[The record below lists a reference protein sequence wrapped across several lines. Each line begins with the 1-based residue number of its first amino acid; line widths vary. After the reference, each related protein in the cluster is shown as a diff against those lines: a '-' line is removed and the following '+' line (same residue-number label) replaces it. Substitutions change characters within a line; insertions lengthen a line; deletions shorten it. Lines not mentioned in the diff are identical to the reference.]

1 MIANRQPA
9 AVRPLIAAGRACI
22 RSRRVH
28 IAPRAVAGG
37 LEALANTPPETLIA
51 GGVAIAG
58 ALGAIAWG
66 VAASQGAVQGAE
78 AAGNTEAAD
87 VVLPRENAVLVF
99 GASGRAGRE
108 IVAALLSAGRTVVAA
123 CRSEDKARKA
133 FEQAGLALGG
143 QPSGAGILFVEAGVD
158 VTNPETL
165 GPELFNGVSQV
176 VISTGAVFGRTA
188 DGTMDYLDDMT
199 SERVDAQGN
208 ANIAAAA
215 GAHLARAAPAGT
227 EILAMRSAEDVAKWE
242 RLDDVIMG
250 GQSSSGLAPAADG
263 SGAVWTGDLIVEG
276 GGFCGTRSVP
286 LALDLS
292 AYDGIALRV
301 KSDKGQIFKMNIKT
315 TAFQEP
321 EDTYQATFETKAG
334 EWVDVELPWH
344 AFVPVTRNRSV
355 PDGPAIDPSTIR
367 QFGLVYSRFEFNG
380 LPNPKYAPGPF
391 RLEVQG
397 GLRTYAAPRPQILLV
412 SSAGVER
419 NAKIGDDEE
428 KRKQDIPIVQ
438 LNPGGVLNHKYV
450 GELAVRASG
459 LPYAV
464 VRPTGLTGENG
475 GGPFQ
480 VEARQGD
487 LISGMVS
494 RQELAALVAAAAGS
508 PAAVGKTFEVR
519 RKAQP
524 DDGAEGRGMGPRE
537 TLRLLLSL
545 VEDWRRQRAGLEP
558 FPAPAAPPAPV
569 TKERAAEILADAR
582 VARSVAAGRGGRVR
596 DESESAEAKT
606 ITVTSDGRS
615 EVAGAQVAAP
625 APGGTP
631 ANVAEARAWIAAW
644 RARSGAPQEG
654 ELPANVREAR
664 EWIRKWRVADLEKRL
679 PQEEEAGTR

>member
-301 KSDKGQIFKMNIKT
+301 KSDKGQIFK
-315 TAFQEP
+315 EP

-397 GLRTYAAPRPQILLV
+397 GLRTYAAPRPQILL
-412 SSAGVER
+412 
-419 NAKIGDDEE
+419 IGDDEE

-494 RQELAALVAAAAGS
+494 RQELAALV
-508 PAAVGKTFEVR
+508 R

-582 VARSVAAGRGGRVR
+582 VARSVAVGRGGRVR